1 MKSQLKLGIPKGSLQ
16 NATIALFKRSGW
28 KINVNGRSYFP
39 EINDESIE
47 CAICRAQEMSRYVES
62 GTLDAGLTGKD
73 WVAENN
79 SDVHVVA
86 DLIYSKVSARPAR
99 WVLAVPFDSD
109 IRRPEDLQGKKIATE
124 LVDFTKRYFA
134 ERNIDVSVEFSWGA
148 TEAKVV
154 SGLADAVVE
163 VTETGSTIKA
173 HGLRI
178 IHELMQTNT
187 QLIANHDAWKDPA
200 KREKIEQVA
209 LLLQGAL
216 KGEKLV
222 GLKMNVAEKNVQ
234 AVVDLLPSLNAP
246 TVAHL
251 YKSDWLAVESVVD
264 TRVVRD
270 LIPKL
275 LKAGA
280 EGIIEY
286 PLNKV
291 VY

>member
-1 MKSQLKLGIPKGSLQ
+1 MTLPLKLGVPKGSLQ
-16 NATIALFKRSGW
+16 NATIELFKRSGW
-28 KINVNGRSYFP
+28 SINVNGRSYFP
-39 EINDESIE
+39 EINDDTIE
-47 CAICRAQEMSRYVES
+47 CAICRAQEMSRYVAS
-62 GTLDAGLTGKD
+62 GTLDAGLTGLD
-73 WVAENN
+73 WIAENQSN
-79 SDVHVVA
+79 VRVVD
-86 DLIYSKVSARPAR
+86 DLIYSKVSSRPAR
-99 WVLAVPFDSD
+99 WVLAVPYDSD
-109 IRRPEDLQGKKIATE
+109 VKKLEDLQGKKISTE
-124 LVDFTKRYFA
+124 LVQFTKRYFA
-134 ERNIDVSVEFSWGA
+134 ERQIDVSVEFSWGA

-154 SGLADAVVE
+154 SGLADAIVE

-187 QLIANHDAWKDPA
+187 QLIANHDAWQDPA
-200 KREKIEQVA
+200 KREKIEQIA

-264 TRVVRD
+264 TKVVRD

-291 VY
+291 I

>member
-1 MKSQLKLGIPKGSLQ
+1 VDTQLKLGLPKGSLQ
-16 NATIALFKRSGW
+16 NATVALFKRSGW
-28 KINVNGRSYFP
+28 NININGRSYFP
-39 EINDESIE
+39 EINDNSID

-73 WVAENN
+73 WIAENE

-86 DLIYSKVSARPAR
+86 DLVYSKVSSRPAR
-99 WVLAVPFDSD
+99 WVVAVPYDSE
-109 IRRPEDLQGKKIATE
+109 IRKLEDLADKKIATE
-124 LVDFTKRYFA
+124 LTEFTRRYFD
-134 ERNIDVSVEFSWGA
+134 ERNIAVKVEFSWGA

-163 VTETGSTIKA
+163 VTETESTIKA

-187 QLIANHDAWKDPA
+187 QLIVNHTAWQNPQK
-200 KREKIEQVA
+200 KKKIEQIA

-216 KGEKLV
+216 LGEKMV
-222 GLKMNVAEKNVQ
+222 GVKMNVPQNRMERIIA
-234 AVVDLLPSLNAP
+234 LLPSLNAP
-246 TVAHL
+246 TVASL
-251 YKSDWLAVESVVD
+251 YQSDWFSVEVVVSEE
-264 TRVVRD
+264 TVRE

-275 LKAGA
+275 LENGA

-291 VY
+291 I

>member
-1 MKSQLKLGIPKGSLQ
+1 MTLPLKLGVPKGSLQ

-28 KINVNGRSYFP
+28 TINVNGRSYFP
-39 EINDESIE
+39 EINDDTIE
-47 CAICRAQEMSRYVES
+47 CAICRAQEMSRYVEN

-73 WVAENN
+73 WIAENQ
-79 SDVHVVA
+79 SDIHVVD
-86 DLIYSKVSARPAR
+86 DLIYSKVSSRPAR
-99 WVLAVPFDSD
+99 WVLAVPYDSD
-109 IRRPEDLQGKKIATE
+109 VKELKDLEGKKIATE
-124 LVDFTKRYFA
+124 LLGFTKRYFA
-134 ERNIDVSVEFSWGA
+134 DRNINVSVEFSWGA

-178 IHELMQTNT
+178 IYELMQTNT
-187 QLIANHDAWKDPA
+187 QLIANHEAWKDPA
-200 KREKIEQVA
+200 KRQKIEQIA

-216 KGEKLV
+216 RGEKLV
-222 GLKMNVAEKNVQ
+222 GLKMNVSKENLE
-234 AVVDLLPSLNAP
+234 AVVGMLPSLNAP

-251 YKSDWLAVESVVD
+251 YQSEWFAVESVVE
-264 TRVVRD
+264 THVVRD

-275 LKAGA
+275 MDAGA

-291 VY
+291 V

>member
-1 MKSQLKLGIPKGSLQ
+1 VKTQLKFGIPKGSLQ

-28 KINVNGRSYFP
+28 HINVNGRSYFP
-39 EINDESIE
+39 EIDDESIE
-47 CAICRAQEMSRYVES
+47 CAICRAQEMSRYVQN

-73 WVAENN
+73 WIAENR

-86 DLIYSKVSARPAR
+86 DLIYSKVSSRSAR
-99 WVLAVPFDSD
+99 WVVAVPYDSP
-109 IRRPEDLQGKKIATE
+109 IKRLEDLAGKKIATE
-124 LVDFTKRYFA
+124 LTEFTRRYFA
-134 ERNIDVSVEFSWGA
+134 ERNIEVIVEFSWGA

-163 VTETGSTIKA
+163 VTETESTIKA

-187 QLIANHDAWKDPA
+187 QLIVNHESWKNQQ
-200 KREKIEQVA
+200 KREKIEQIA
-209 LLLQGAL
+209 LLLKGAL
-216 KGEKLV
+216 LGQKMV
-222 GLKMNVAEKNVQ
+222 GLKMNVPGELMENVINI
-234 AVVDLLPSLNAP
+234 LPSLNAP
-246 TVAHL
+246 TVASL
-251 YKSDWLAVESVVD
+251 YQSKWFSVEIVVASD
-264 TRVVRD
+264 TVRE

-275 LKAGA
+275 LEHGA

-291 VY
+291 V

>member
-1 MKSQLKLGIPKGSLQ
+1 MTLPLKLGVPKGSLQ
-16 NATIALFKRSGW
+16 DATIGLFKRSGW
-28 KINVNGRSYFP
+28 NINVNGRSYFP
-39 EINDESIE
+39 EINDDTIE
-47 CAICRAQEMSRYVES
+47 CAICRAQEMSRYVEH
-62 GTLDAGLTGKD
+62 GTLDAGLTGLD
-73 WVAENN
+73 WIAENQSN
-79 SDVHVVA
+79 VRVVD
-86 DLIYSKVSARPAR
+86 DLVYSKVSSRPAR
-99 WVLAVPFDSD
+99 WVLAVPYDSNVKKL
-109 IRRPEDLQGKKIATE
+109 EDLRGKKIATE
-124 LVDFTKRYFA
+124 LVEYTKRYFDD
-134 ERNIDVSVEFSWGA
+134 RNIDVSVEFSWGA

-154 SGLADAVVE
+154 SGLADAIVE

-187 QLIANHDAWKDPA
+187 QLIANHDAWQDPA
-200 KREKIEQVA
+200 KREKIEQIA

-264 TRVVRD
+264 TKVVRD

-291 VY
+291 I